1 MFSWF
6 GLDNRRRKIREDRKY
21 LEARARRFLKSYLA
35 AEGAM
40 KHRYY
45 EAVEEAS
52 AACHPRI
59 TNITLED
66 AHFAEATAEAAL
78 KVVKR
83 RGQRASDSHD
93 NLATLITDSYA
104 TVAVAYRRAAGVYA
118 IDEEMQ
124 KLGTA
129 ARASSYDGNFTHEG
143 SSRRKRE
150 LRFQTAMVL
159 GLQTAMVLGHHR
171 CASPYV

>member
-52 AACHPRI
+52 AACHPRFTNI
-59 TNITLED
+59 TLITLED
-66 AHFAEATAEAAL
+66 AHIAEATAEAAL

-93 NLATLITDSYA
+93 NLATS
-104 TVAVAYRRAAGVYA
+104 VAVAYRRAAGVYA

-129 ARASSYDGNFTHEG
+129 AVHLLTMATSHMKAHPDVNAS
-143 SSRRKRE
+143 
-150 LRFQTAMVL
+150 
-159 GLQTAMVLGHHR
+159 
-171 CASPYV
+171 

>member
-66 AHFAEATAEAAL
+66 AHIAEATAEAAL
-78 KVVKR
+78 EVVKR
-83 RGQRASDSHD
+83 RGRARDSHD
-93 NLATLITDSYA
+93 KLATLITDAYA

-129 ARASSYDGNFTHEG
+129 AVHLLTMATSHMKAHPDVNAS
-143 SSRRKRE
+143 
-150 LRFQTAMVL
+150 
-159 GLQTAMVLGHHR
+159 
-171 CASPYV
+171 

>member
-6 GLDNRRRKIREDRKY
+6 RGDNRRRKIREDRKY
-21 LEARARRFLKSYLA
+21 LEARARRFLKNYLA
-35 AEGAM
+35 AERAT

-45 EAVEEAS
+45 EAVEGAS
-52 AACHPRI
+52 AGCQPG
-59 TNITLED
+59 TSDPTLED
-66 AHFAEATAEAAL
+66 AHIAEATAEAAL

-83 RGQRASDSHD
+83 RGQRTSDNKD
-93 NLATLITDSYA
+93 DLAMLLTDAYA

-129 ARASSYDGNFTHEG
+129 AVHLLTMATSHMKAHPDGNAT
-143 SSRRKRE
+143 
-150 LRFQTAMVL
+150 
-159 GLQTAMVLGHHR
+159 
-171 CASPYV
+171 

>member
-59 TNITLED
+59 TNITLKT
-66 AHFAEATAEAAL
+66 HIAESAQAAL
-78 KVVKR
+78 KVKR
-83 RGQRASDSHD
+83 RGQRACDSHD
-93 NLATLITDSYA
+93 NL
-104 TVAVAYRRAAGVYA
+104 R
-118 IDEEMQ
+118 
-124 KLGTA
+124 
-129 ARASSYDGNFTHEG
+129 H
-143 SSRRKRE
+143 
-150 LRFQTAMVL
+150 
-159 GLQTAMVLGHHR
+159 
-171 CASPYV
+171 

>member
-1 MFSWF
+1 
-6 GLDNRRRKIREDRKY
+6 
-21 LEARARRFLKSYLA
+21 
-35 AEGAM
+35 M

-93 NLATLITDSYA
+93 NLATLITIYA

-129 ARASSYDGNFTHEG
+129 AVHLLTMATSHMKAHPDVNAS
-143 SSRRKRE
+143 
-150 LRFQTAMVL
+150 
-159 GLQTAMVLGHHR
+159 
-171 CASPYV
+171 

>member
-129 ARASSYDGNFTHEG
+129 AVHLLTMATSHMKAHPDGN
-143 SSRRKRE
+143 
-150 LRFQTAMVL
+150 
-159 GLQTAMVLGHHR
+159 
-171 CASPYV
+171 AS

>member
-52 AACHPRI
+52 AACHPRF

-66 AHFAEATAEAAL
+66 AHLAEATAEAAL

-150 LRFQTAMVL
+150 LTQHMV
-159 GLQTAMVLGHHR
+159 
-171 CASPYV
+171 S

>member
-6 GLDNRRRKIREDRKY
+6 RWDNRRRKIREDRKY

-35 AEGAM
+35 AEGAT

-45 EAVEEAS
+45 EAVEGAS
-52 AACHPRI
+52 AACQPGI
-59 TNITLED
+59 TDSTLED
-66 AHFAEATAEAAL
+66 ARIAEATAEAAL

-83 RGQRASDSHD
+83 RSQRAGDSQD
-93 NLATLITDSYA
+93 MATLITDAYA

-129 ARASSYDGNFTHEG
+129 AVHLLTMATSHMKAHPDGN
-143 SSRRKRE
+143 
-150 LRFQTAMVL
+150 
-159 GLQTAMVLGHHR
+159 
-171 CASPYV
+171 AS

>member
-6 GLDNRRRKIREDRKY
+6 GRDSRRRKIREDRKY

-35 AEGAM
+35 AEAAT

-45 EAVEEAS
+45 EAVEGAS
-52 AACHPRI
+52 TACHPEI
-59 TNITLED
+59 TNPALED
-66 AHFAEATAEAAL
+66 VHIAEATAEAAF

-93 NLATLITDSYA
+93 YLAILITDAYA

-124 KLGTA
+124 RLGTA
-129 ARASSYDGNFTHEG
+129 AVHLLTMATSHMKAHPDGN
-143 SSRRKRE
+143 
-150 LRFQTAMVL
+150 
-159 GLQTAMVLGHHR
+159 
-171 CASPYV
+171 AS